1 VLALERIV
9 LKIKN
14 RVSIPLSGCDA
25 EVYFYTFDETR
36 DQREHLLIT
45 FKEESFHQAGQPAV
59 LVRVH
64 SECIT
69 GDLFGS
75 LKCDCGLQLNE
86 SMNRLKQEGG
96 VLIYLRQEGRGI
108 GLYNKLQAYS
118 LQEQG
123 HDTYMANRMLGYGN
137 DERSFHV
144 AGEML
149 KALDI
154 TTIRLITNNQRKA
167 AEMAE
172 EGITVDELVATGTYT
187 NKHNYHYLVA
197 KTNQDGHTLTIEGD
211 HDNYATTDS
220 AVVEFVK
227 NVG

>member
-1 VLALERIV
+1 VERIV
-9 LKIKN
+9 LKIKS

-25 EVYFYTFDETR
+25 EVYFYSFDDTP

-45 FKEESFHQAGQPAV
+45 FNEASFTLPDQPAV

-75 LKCDCGLQLNE
+75 LKCDCGLQLHE
-86 SMNRLKQEGG
+86 SMERLKQEGG

-123 HDTYMANRMLGYGN
+123 HDTYMANRLLGYGN

-149 KALDI
+149 KAVNI
-154 TTIRLITNNQRKA
+154 NTVRLMTNNARKG
-167 AEMAE
+167 AELRE
-172 EGITVDELVATGTYT
+172 EGIAVTELIPTGTYA
-187 NKHNYHYLVA
+187 NKHNYDYLVA
-197 KTNQDGHTLTIEGD
+197 KTNQDGHTLNLD
-211 HDNYATTDS
+211 DNHVAVM
-220 AVVEFVK
+220 AVVK
-227 NVG
+227 